1 MSSIEGLN
9 PSQLRAATHPGGP
22 LLVLAGAGA
31 GKTRVLTERVAWLLA
46 DGHAEPWQIMA
57 VTFTNKAA
65 RQLRERI
72 GRRLRPDLP
81 ADEAARAFPSM
92 WVGTFHGLCARL
104 LRTEADKLPASWGPG
119 FSIYDTGD
127 QERVMRQVLEAQEIP
142 QELLT
147 TRQALSAVSNAKATG
162 RDATTFAASARHRI
176 EDAIARAWTA
186 YDEALARQNA
196 LDFDDLLLL
205 PARLLTERPD
215 VLAYWQ
221 QRFRHILVDE
231 YQDTNQAQYRLIQ
244 LLSGGHHN
252 LTVVGDVDQSIYS
265 FRAADF
271 RILLQFEQDHP
282 DATRVT
288 LEENYRSR
296 SAILELAN
304 SLIAHNLERYPKT
317 LRPVREGQASV
328 QLYCASDEADEAE
341 WIVTRIRQENL
352 DPDDVCVLY
361 RTHAMS
367 RALEEAFTRA
377 ALAYRL
383 VGGIRYFDRKEVRD
397 ALAWLRLAVNP
408 RDDAAF
414 VRASAAPR
422 RGLGA
427 ATITRLQEHAARRG
441 MALWPALAEGLPD
454 ELKGAAR
461 KKVQAYLETLGHV
474 AAAVRG
480 QPPSMAITSAL
491 ELSGLAAELAGEGDD
506 EAMMRLENM
515 QELVSRAAAMEEAG
529 EATDLEGFLATV
541 PLAGAD
547 DEPGQEDG
555 RGRATLMTLHAA
567 KGLEYPIVFL
577 IGLEEGVFPHQR
589 ALDDPAAME
598 EERRLCYVG
607 VTRAEDRL
615 FLSYAEG
622 RRLSGQTRWNLPSR
636 FVGEMPRELL
646 PRTES
651 RWLRRS
657 VEAWDARTRREQAV
671 RWMDDTPA
679 VAPGDEP
686 PVPEGRNRF
695 TRPTE
700 RIRDEEIVWSQDLD
714 LALPDY
720 NEGDRVIH
728 PRFGE
733 GTVTGVHERRG
744 QIDLTVEFVRFG
756 SKTLDARHAGLTRP

>member
-46 DGHAEPWQIMA
+46 EGHAEPWQIMA

-72 GRRLRPDLP
+72 GRRLRPDLS
-81 ADEAARAFPSM
+81 AEEAARAYPSM

-104 LRTEADKLPASWGPG
+104 LRTEADKLPTPWGPG

-127 QERVMRQVLEAQEIP
+127 QERLMRQVLEEQDIP

-147 TRQALSAVSNAKATG
+147 TRQALSAISHAKATG
-162 RDATTFAASARHRI
+162 REAEAFAAAARHRL
-176 EDAIARAWTA
+176 EDAIARAWTS
-186 YDEALARQNA
+186 YDTALARQNA

-205 PARLLTERPD
+205 PTRLLEGQPD

-231 YQDTNQAQYRLIQ
+231 YQDTNQAQYRLIR
-244 LLSGGHHN
+244 LLSGGHRN

-282 DATRVT
+282 DAVRVT

-341 WIVTRIRQENL
+341 WLVTRIRQEGI

-367 RALEEAFTRA
+367 RALEEAFSRA
-377 ALAYRL
+377 GIAYRL

-427 ATITRLQEHAARRG
+427 ATMARLQEHAARSG
-441 MALWPALAEGLPD
+441 GALWPTLADSLPED
-454 ELKGAAR
+454 LKGAAR
-461 KKVQAYLETLGHV
+461 KKVQAYLEALHDV

-480 QPPSMAITSAL
+480 QPPSVAVASAL
-491 ELSGLAAELAGEGDD
+491 ERSGLAAEWGADGDD
-506 EAMMRLENM
+506 EAMARLENI

-529 EATDLEGFLATV
+529 EAGNLEEFLATV

-547 DEPGQEDG
+547 DEPGDG
-555 RGRATLMTLHAA
+555 ENRSRATLMTLHAA
-567 KGLEYPIVFL
+567 KGLEFPVVFL

-589 ALDDPAAME
+589 ALDDPTAME

-679 VAPGDEP
+679 EVGDDIP
-686 PVPEGRNRF
+686 PAGHNRF

-700 RIRDEEIVWSQDLD
+700 RIRDEEVVWSQDMD
-714 LALPDY
+714 LALPEFQ
-720 NEGDRVIH
+720 EGERVIH

-733 GTVTGVHERRG
+733 GTVTHVRERRG

-756 SKTLDARHAGLTRP
+756 PKTLDARHAGLTRP